1 MSNCALCCAALR
13 CAAVLCCALLCS
25 AVLCCGACSE
35 FNNLWLLRHPE
46 VHTLVVGAARPGDFD
61 EHMHSISRIA
71 ETEALIPP
79 IEARLLGL
87 LEEAH
92 GKEWLGAQG
101 WSVGLPDTWG
111 MIDGE
116 GDERCVENNPKLV
129 NFNLIIWLW
138 TLAKAFDMVQ
148 FGRYRCE

>member
-1 MSNCALCCAALR
+1 MTLPLCVR
-13 CAAVLCCALLCS
+13 CCRS
-25 AVLCCGACSE
+25 ARKCTTHEPFSFKASRSCKLASLVRRPPPCRRGARKPAQATVCHRGG
-35 FNNLWLLRHPE
+35 FRK
-46 VHTLVVGAARPGDFD
+46 
-61 EHMHSISRIA
+61 
-71 ETEALIPP
+71 P